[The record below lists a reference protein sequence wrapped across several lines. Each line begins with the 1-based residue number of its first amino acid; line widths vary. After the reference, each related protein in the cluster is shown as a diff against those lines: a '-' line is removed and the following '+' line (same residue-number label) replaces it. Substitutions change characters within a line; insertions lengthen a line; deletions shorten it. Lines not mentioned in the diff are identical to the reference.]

1 MAGKPVYGVGLDAGS
16 RATRVVITAIEQGR
30 VRLLGVGAAEAQGWR
45 KGKIADARDVSKS
58 IRVALREA
66 EAAAQLSVEG
76 AVVGMG
82 GKAVRGANT
91 RGVLDLGYVR
101 EIDQR
106 DVNRVVNRATRV
118 QLSEDRMVLQLFPQD
133 FVVDDHPGHRDPRN
147 MMASRLE
154 VNVHLVTASAQEHHT
169 LIGAV
174 NQAHLVVEETIFE
187 GLAAAYAAVHPEE
200 RRQGIAVIDIG
211 AESTQ
216 LVVYYEDTM
225 QLVSGIPICGDHF
238 TRDLAHVLC
247 LSFEDA
253 ELVKLEY
260 GGALA
265 EGCPENVMVE
275 VPMPED
281 REQRHVQRKLLNEIL
296 EARSAELFRMV
307 RAELAR
313 VGMDQALLG
322 GVFLTGAASRLP
334 DLCDVAERVLQCPA
348 RFGLAAGI
356 QDWPASLRDPEWAT
370 PAGLALYSAKLK
382 MQAAHERE
390 SSGWLG
396 RVLR

>member
-16 RATRVVITAIEQGR
+16 RATRMIILAIEQGR
-30 VRLLGVGAAEAQGWR
+30 VRLLGFGAAEAQGWR
-45 KGKIADARDVSKS
+45 KGKIADVREVSES
-58 IRVALREA
+58 IRLALRQA
-66 EAAAQLSVEG
+66 EASAQLSVEG
-76 AVVGMG
+76 AVVGIG

-133 FVVDDHPGHRDPRN
+133 FVVDDHPGHRDPRK

-154 VNVHLVTASAQEHHT
+154 VNVHLVTASAQEHHA

-174 NQAHLVVEETIFE
+174 NQAHLTVEETIFE
-187 GLAAAYAAVHPEE
+187 GLAAAYAAVQPEE

-216 LVVYYEDTM
+216 LVVYYGDTM

-260 GGALA
+260 GGAVSD
-265 EGCPENVMVE
+265 GCPDNVMVE

-281 REQRHVQRKLLNEIL
+281 REQRHVQRKLLNQIL
-296 EARSAELFRMV
+296 EARSTELFRMV

-322 GVFLTGAASRLP
+322 GVFLTGAAARLP

-348 RFGLAAGI
+348 RFGLAVGI
-356 QDWPASLRDPEWAT
+356 QDWPASLRDPEWAA